1 VLTPDQM
8 NAIAQAQAAKLRV
21 VRRALPPVI
30 GHGYVDIVR
39 AHQLSGATGATGGT
53 GATGATGATGGT
65 GATGATG
72 ATGGTGAGQP
82 PPMSVSP
89 YQPQRPIQMS
99 RSFYL
104 HREQSGDDDIL
115 KALITQAA
123 ADIAQAEDA
132 VILIGPGAAS
142 LLQNITYDPND
153 LTLQDRLL
161 PKDAQDLL
169 TDQLLDSIIDGRRM
183 LQANGYYGEY
193 YVIVSPTLY
202 SEAYRRPGYGL
213 PAPIDE
219 IHALLASNGFLYS
232 NAIGGRKGVIFSLAR
247 GTIRLLVPIDTYVD
261 TAIPNDDQGRQRF
274 RVAQQ
279 FRLVIDDQN
288 ALVAL
293 PRLLRPGPTGATG
306 PAGHTG
312 PTSAAGPTG
321 PTGPTGATG
330 ATGPTGPTG
339 PGG

>member
-39 AHQLSGATGATGGT
+39 AHQLAGATGGTGATGSTGATGGT
-53 GATGATGATGGT
+53 GATGSTGATGGT

-123 ADIAQAEDA
+123 ADVAQAEDA
-132 VILIGPGAAS
+132 VILIGPDAAS

-153 LTLQDRLL
+153 LILQDRLL
-161 PKDAQDLL
+161 PANAQDLL
-169 TDQLLDSIIDGRRM
+169 TDQLLYSIIDGRRI

-202 SEAYRRPGYGL
+202 SEAYRRPYYGQ

-219 IHALLASNGFLYS
+219 IHALLANNGFLYS

-247 GTIRLLVPIDTYVD
+247 GTIRLLVPTDTYVD

-279 FRLVIDDQN
+279 FRLIIDDQN

-293 PRLLRPGPTGATG
+293 QPIPIPPV
-306 PAGHTG
+306 PA
-312 PTSAAGPTG
+312 PPVPAG